1 LCPQISKFTEPP
13 LFTKTYDF
21 IRRVNE
27 ETTLFP
33 KSQRFTLAQQI
44 QNESLELLKCFIAI
58 RRKLDVEANFKRA
71 DVHLETLRILF
82 RLSKDMSLLSLK
94 KYETIEKMLDELG
107 RLLGD
112 WQKRKV

>member
-1 LCPQISKFTEPP
+1 MFTDPP
-13 LFTKTYDF
+13 LFTKTYDL
-21 IRRVNE
+21 IRWVNE

-58 RRKLDVEANFKRA
+58 RRNLDAEVNFKRA

-82 RLSKDMSLLSLK
+82 RLSKDLSLLNLK

-107 RLLGD
+107 KLLGD
-112 WQKRKV
+112 WGKRRDH